1 MYSIINEYD
10 FTHAFKTSNRSDEF
24 SYHAL
29 QALYEWL
36 EEVYCTDDYG
46 VELDVV
52 ALCCEWTQYKS
63 IEEYN
68 EAYETEYESYQ
79 ELEEANVCEVIHVEG
94 DEFICGEH

>member
-1 MYSIINEYD
+1 MYSIINKYD
-10 FTHAFKTSNRSDEF
+10 FTRAFEIMGRSDQF
-24 SYHAL
+24 SFHGL

-36 EEVYCTDDYG
+36 EEVYEDDNG

-68 EAYETEYESYQ
+68 EAYETEYESYE
-79 ELEEANVCEVIHVEG
+79 ELDDEGVCEVIHVEG